1 MQPTAGVC
9 QETYRQLLAAARRF
23 VRSED
28 EARDLTQDALMLAL
42 ARGFDDWAS
51 PERRRWLHGVVRK
64 RAAFIARS
72 QLRRRRREA
81 LVEAP
86 DTEKSRWLWYRGFL
100 DSLPPSLRVVAK
112 LASADLCG
120 AEIRWLL
127 ELTDAA
133 WRQRLT
139 ALRRAV
145 AAEAARPTLTTSEPP
160 LSFGAS
166 RPLVLASLQRQG
178 GRVLAT
184 RDPDGHTILLRRGP
198 HKPRPLGNG
207 GVKEFP

>member
-1 MQPTAGVC
+1 MQPAPHVC
-9 QETYRQLLAAARRF
+9 QETYHQLLAAARRF
-23 VRSED
+23 VGSED

-42 ARGFDDWAS
+42 ARGFEDWTS

-64 RAAFIARS
+64 RAAFIARG
-72 QLRRRRREA
+72 QLRRRRREELA
-81 LVEAP
+81 NAP
-86 DTEKSRWLWYRGFL
+86 VVPKTRWLWYRDFL
-100 DSLPPSLRVVAK
+100 ESLPPSLRVVAK

-127 ELTDAA
+127 ELSETA

-145 AAEAARPTLTTSEPP
+145 AAESVPPTLTTSEPP
-160 LSFGAS
+160 LSCGAS
-166 RPLVLASLQRQG
+166 RALILASLRKQD

-184 RDPDGHTILLRRGP
+184 HDPDGHAILLRRGP
-198 HKPRPLGNG
+198 HKIRPLGNR
-207 GVKEFP
+207 